1 MFNEIIANIYF
12 DNEPLEDI
20 EKKRLLKLNINLCL
34 SKTMIDRSLNL
45 YDSDYK
51 LASEC
56 STLDLPL
63 SYFNR
68 YQILVTKEGRL
79 TAKVYAVEL

>member
-1 MFNEIIANIYF
+1 MV
-12 DNEPLEDI
+12 
-20 EKKRLLKLNINLCL
+20 
-34 SKTMIDRSLNL
+34 DRSLNL
-45 YDSDYK
+45 YDSDFIKYK

-79 TAKVYAVEL
+79 TAKVCAVEL

>member
-1 MFNEIIANIYF
+1 MV
-12 DNEPLEDI
+12 
-20 EKKRLLKLNINLCL
+20 
-34 SKTMIDRSLNL
+34 DRSLNL